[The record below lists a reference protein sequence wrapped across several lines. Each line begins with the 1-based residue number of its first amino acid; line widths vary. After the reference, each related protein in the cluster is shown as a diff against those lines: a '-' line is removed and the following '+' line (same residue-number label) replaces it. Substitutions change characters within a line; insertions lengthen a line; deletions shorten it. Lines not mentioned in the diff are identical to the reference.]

1 MLVGI
6 KRGESFDA
14 KEGGKKQRL
23 KTAKQGLLAVMY
35 QGKVVT
41 RMRVLMGL
49 YGLRELGDNRVKGP
63 LVGEPMRQEMHA
75 HKRQTGPD
83 ADDRCSRDSRSRGG
97 RLTRTSLATI
107 ELPLHPPP
115 VELAQADHNRSLP
128 PRGLVKQQP
137 ARALR
142 VLLEQA
148 PQQGLLNV
156 PELSAGT

>member
-1 MLVGI
+1 
-6 KRGESFDA
+6 
-14 KEGGKKQRL
+14 
-23 KTAKQGLLAVMY
+23 
-35 QGKVVT
+35 
-41 RMRVLMGL
+41 MRVFMGL
-49 YGLRELGDNRVKGP
+49 YGLRELGHNRVKGR
-63 LVGEPMRQEMHA
+63 LVVEPMRKEMHA

-128 PRGLVKQQP
+128 PSGLVKQQP

-156 PELSAGT
+156 PELSAGTKRWT

>member
-1 MLVGI
+1 
-6 KRGESFDA
+6 
-14 KEGGKKQRL
+14 
-23 KTAKQGLLAVMY
+23 
-35 QGKVVT
+35 
-41 RMRVLMGL
+41 MRVFMGL
-49 YGLRELGDNRVKGP
+49 YGLRELGHNRVKGR
-63 LVGEPMRQEMHA
+63 LVVEPMRKEMHA

-115 VELAQADHNRSLP
+115 VELAQADYNRSLP

-142 VLLEQA
+142 VLLEKATTGPAQCPRA
-148 PQQGLLNV
+148 FCRNKTMDLN
-156 PELSAGT
+156 PHRDYFGPG